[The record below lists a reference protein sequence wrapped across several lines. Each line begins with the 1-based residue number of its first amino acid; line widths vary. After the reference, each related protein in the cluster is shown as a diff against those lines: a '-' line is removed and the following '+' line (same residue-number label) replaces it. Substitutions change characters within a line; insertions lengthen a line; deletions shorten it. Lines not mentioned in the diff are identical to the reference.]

1 MRSHPAAAMTGPVP
15 HPSWEPRLVELLQ
28 SYDRPFEETGAEVE
42 ITWPEEEGGA
52 TAAYALARHYR
63 LEKVDGELTLWLRP
77 IVGGYDHGPAA
88 PRRAYHLNETRRHA
102 FPADT
107 IAVDP
112 EANLRG
118 SWGASGRFIIR
129 PVSAERRAEVDA
141 WDTFCYVHLEDHEL
155 TALEELREDSWL
167 GGEWE

>member
-1 MRSHPAAAMTGPVP
+1 MTDHEMSSPGP
-15 HPSWEPRLVELLQ
+15 HPSWEPRLVGLLQ
-28 SYDRPFEETGAEVE
+28 SYERPFEETGAEVE

-63 LEKVDGELTLWLRP
+63 LEEVDDELTLWLRP
-77 IVGGYDHGPAA
+77 LVGGYEHGPAA

-118 SWGASGRFIIR
+118 PWGDGGRFVIR
-129 PVSAERRAEVDA
+129 PVSAERRAELDA
-141 WDTFCYVHLEDHEL
+141 WDTFCYVYLEDHEL
-155 TALEELREDSWL
+155 KALEELREDSWL

>member
-1 MRSHPAAAMTGPVP
+1 MGVDRECSRCVGDRRG
-15 HPSWEPRLVELLQ
+15 EELLAAVPADGGRNPA
-28 SYDRPFEETGAEVE
+28 DRTVWWLREDAGAE
-42 ITWPEEEGGA
+42 
-52 TAAYALARHYR
+52 
-63 LEKVDGELTLWLRP
+63 RP
-77 IVGGYDHGPAA
+77 LVGGYEHGPAA

-118 SWGASGRFIIR
+118 PWGAGGRFVIR
-129 PVSAERRAEVDA
+129 PVSAERRAELDA

-155 TALEELREDSWL
+155 KALEELREDSWL

>member
-1 MRSHPAAAMTGPVP
+1 MTDHEMSSPGP

-28 SYDRPFEETGAEVE
+28 SYERPFEETGAEVE

-63 LEKVDGELTLWLRP
+63 LEEVDDELTLWLRP
-77 IVGGYDHGPAA
+77 IVGGYEHGPAA

-112 EANLRG
+112 ENRPFRTEEGGLIFRPGGHGALLAN
-118 SWGASGRFIIR
+118 
-129 PVSAERRAEVDA
+129 VD
-141 WDTFCYVHLEDHEL
+141 HGH
-155 TALEELREDSWL
+155 
-167 GGEWE
+167 

>member
-1 MRSHPAAAMTGPVP
+1 MALADIRGGWGATCPVQDCQLGG
-15 HPSWEPRLVELLQ
+15 EEELL
-28 SYDRPFEETGAEVE
+28 V
-42 ITWPEEEGGA
+42 
-52 TAAYALARHYR
+52 
-63 LEKVDGELTLWLRP
+63 VDVYKRQ
-77 IVGGYDHGPAA
+77 VGGYEHGPAA

-118 SWGASGRFIIR
+118 PWGAGGRFVIR
-129 PVSAERRAEVDA
+129 PVSAERRAELDA

-155 TALEELREDSWL
+155 KALEELREDSWL